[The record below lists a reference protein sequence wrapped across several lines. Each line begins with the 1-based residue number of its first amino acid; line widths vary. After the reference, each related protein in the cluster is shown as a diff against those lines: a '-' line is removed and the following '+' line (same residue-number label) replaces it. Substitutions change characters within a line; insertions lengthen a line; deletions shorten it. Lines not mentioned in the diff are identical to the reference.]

1 VARAVLVAPD
11 RSEDCNDHG
20 RNDDREA
27 ALGAG
32 DLFVRFVICGAC
44 ARTGAA
50 WAGARGR
57 AVGIGDPGTRD
68 AHGATHAAGAKGDA
82 CAAHAGRCGEAAL
95 AQVERDAGCNL
106 DAAKESKCHARS
118 LAQRDEFSSGV
129 SGVAL
134 R

>member
-1 VARAVLVAPD
+1 VARAVLAASD
-11 RSEDCNDHG
+11 RGKDPNDHD

-32 DLFVRFVICGAC
+32 DLLMCFVICGAC

-57 AVGIGDPGTRD
+57 TVGIGDPRTRD
-68 AHGATHAAGAKGDA
+68 AHGATHAAWAKGDA
-82 CAAHAGRCGEAAL
+82 CAAHASGCGEAAL

-106 DAAKESKCHARS
+106 DAAEES
-118 LAQRDEFSSGV
+118 
-129 SGVAL
+129 
-134 R
+134 

>member
-1 VARAVLVAPD
+1 MARAVLATPD
-11 RSEDCNDHG
+11 RGEDCNDHD

-32 DLFVRFVICGAC
+32 DLLVRFVICGAC
-44 ARTGAA
+44 ARAGAA

-68 AHGATHAAGAKGDA
+68 AHGATHAARAKGDA
-82 CAAHAGRCGEAAL
+82 CAAHTGRCGEAAL
-95 AQVERDAGCNL
+95 TQVERDARRNL
-106 DAAKESKCHARS
+106 DAAKESKGHARS
-118 LAQRDEFSSGV
+118 LAQRVRFFAV
-129 SGVAL
+129 RSGVAL